1 LARTE
6 ALMNATTPSKLPLNI
21 ELFLLA
27 VCSGLG
33 VANVYYLQP
42 SLDLVKS
49 DLGATI
55 EQIGWVPTLT
65 QISYALGMLLLA
77 PLGDVISRRRLII
90 IKSLI
95 LVGALIATATAPS
108 LNVMLM
114 ACMVV
119 GLLGSVGQD
128 FIPVAAQIAPEKSRG
143 HAVGMVTTG
152 LLTGI
157 LLSRTL
163 GGFVAGS
170 FGWREMQFLAAGL
183 MLVVILITWLTV
195 APTTPALRTPYT
207 KLLASLWTLWREHR
221 SLKLAM
227 IVQGLLASTLGA
239 YWSCL
244 SLVLAAPPF
253 HMGAAV
259 AGSFGIAGAA
269 GALAAPL
276 FGKLADR
283 RGPLIAIRAGCGLV
297 IVSFVGMTLLPPSL
311 AVLGIGAV
319 LFDLGVQAG
328 LVSHQSIINSLDP
341 YARSRL
347 NGLMMAGAM
356 AGMAV
361 GAAVGTWAFTHF
373 GAPGVFTFAGLA
385 GVTALAVTYL
395 HHAPKR
401 EQRYV

>member
-1 LARTE
+1 
-6 ALMNATTPSKLPLNI
+6 MNAATPSKLPLNI

-42 SLDLVKS
+42 SLQLVKS

-77 PLGDVISRRRLII
+77 PLGDVISRRKLII

-95 LVGALIATATAPS
+95 LVLALIATGLAPN
-108 LNVMLM
+108 LNILLLS
-114 ACMVV
+114 CMVV

-128 FIPVAAQIAPEKSRG
+128 FIPVAAQVAPEKSRG

-163 GGFVAGS
+163 GGFVADS
-170 FGWREMQFLAAGL
+170 LGWREMQFLAAGL
-183 MLVVILITWLTV
+183 MLVVILITSLTL
-195 APTTPALRTPYT
+195 APTPPPLRTPYSR
-207 KLLASLWTLWREHR
+207 LLTSLWTLWGEHR
-221 SLKLAM
+221 ALRLSM
-227 IVQGLLASTLGA
+227 VVQGLLAATLGA
-239 YWSCL
+239 FWSCL
-244 SLVLAAPPF
+244 ALVLAAEPF
-253 HMGAAV
+253 HLGASV
-259 AGSFGIAGAA
+259 AGAFGIAGAA

-276 FGKLADR
+276 FGRLADR
-283 RGPLIAIRAGCGLV
+283 RGPLIAIRAGCALV
-297 IVSFVGMTLLPPSL
+297 IVSFIAMAALPPSL
-311 AVLGIGAV
+311 MLLGIGAV

-341 YARSRL
+341 LARSRL

-361 GAAVGTWAFTHF
+361 GAALGTVAFTHY
-373 GAPGVFTFAGLA
+373 GARGMFTFAAIA
-385 GVTALAVTYL
+385 GIAALAITYL

-401 EQRYV
+401 EQRYA

>member
-1 LARTE
+1 MSAS
-6 ALMNATTPSKLPLNI
+6 NPSKLPLNI

-42 SLDLVKS
+42 SLQLVRA
-49 DLGATI
+49 DLGSTI

-77 PLGDVISRRRLII
+77 PLGDVVSRRRLII
-90 IKSLI
+90 IKSCI
-95 LVGALIATATAPS
+95 LVGALLVTANAPS
-108 LNVMLM
+108 LTVLLA

-128 FIPVAAQIAPEKSRG
+128 FIPVAAHVAPAESRG

-163 GGFVAGS
+163 GGWIADS
-170 FGWREMQFLAAGL
+170 YGWRDMQYLAAGL
-183 MLVVILITWLTV
+183 MLIVILITSLTL
-195 APTTPALRTPYT
+195 APTPPTLRTSYT
-207 KLLASLWTLWREHR
+207 KLLGSLWTLWQEHR
-221 SLKLAM
+221 ALKLAM
-227 IVQGLLASTLGA
+227 IVQGLLAATLGA

-244 SLVLAAPPF
+244 ALVLAAPPF

-276 FGKLADR
+276 FGRLADR
-283 RGPLIAIRAGCGLV
+283 RGPLISIRAGCILV
-297 IVSFVGMTLLPPSL
+297 IVSFVCMAVMPPSL
-311 AVLGIGAV
+311 ALLGIGAV

-341 YARSRL
+341 QARSRL

-361 GAAVGTWAFTHF
+361 GAAVGTMAFTHF
-373 GAPGVFTFAGLA
+373 GARGLFTFAALA
-385 GVTALAVTYL
+385 GAAALGITYL

-401 EQRYV
+401 EQHYA

>member
-1 LARTE
+1 
-6 ALMNATTPSKLPLNI
+6 MNAVTPSKLPLNV

-42 SLDLVKS
+42 SLQLVKS
-49 DLGATI
+49 DLGATV

-77 PLGDVISRRRLII
+77 PLGDVISRRKLII

-95 LVGALIATATAPS
+95 LVLALIATATAPS
-108 LNVMLM
+108 LNILLVS
-114 ACMVV
+114 CMVV

-128 FIPVAAQIAPEKSRG
+128 FIPVAAHVAPEKSRG

-163 GGFVAGS
+163 GGFVADS

-183 MLVVILITWLTV
+183 MLVVILITFLTL
-195 APTTPALRTPYT
+195 APTPAPLRTPYT
-207 KLLASLWTLWREHR
+207 KLLASLWTLWVEHR
-221 SLKLAM
+221 ALKLAM
-227 IVQGLLASTLGA
+227 IVQGLLAATLGA
-239 YWSCL
+239 FWSCL
-244 SLVLAAPPF
+244 ALVLAAEPF
-253 HMGAAV
+253 HLGAGV

-276 FGKLADR
+276 FGRLADR
-283 RGPLIAIRAGCGLV
+283 RGPLIAIRAGCALV
-297 IVSFVGMTLLPPSL
+297 IVSFVAMAALPPSL
-311 AVLGIGAV
+311 ALLAVGAV

-341 YARSRL
+341 QARSRL

-361 GAAVGTWAFTHF
+361 GAAIGTFAFTNF
-373 GAPGVFTFAGLA
+373 GARGMFIFAAVSGIA
-385 GVTALAVTYL
+385 ALAVTYL
-395 HHAPKR
+395 HHVPKR
-401 EQRYV
+401 EQRYA